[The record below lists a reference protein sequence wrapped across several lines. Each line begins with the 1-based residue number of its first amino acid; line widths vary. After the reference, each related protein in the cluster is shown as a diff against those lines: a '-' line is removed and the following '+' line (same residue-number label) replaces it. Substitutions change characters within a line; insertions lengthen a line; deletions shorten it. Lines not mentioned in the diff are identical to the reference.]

1 MSRLKDKLSSKAA
14 GTKTLLDVDLAI
26 LGAGSAGLSA
36 ASGAAQIGRSVVMFE
51 PHEMGGDCLNTGCVP
66 SKAIIRAGKAA
77 QAFRDAAKYGV
88 ADTEPKVDFS
98 KVQAHVQE
106 AIATIAPHDSQERFE
121 GLGVNVVRERARFID
136 KRTLESDSHIVRAK
150 RIIVATGSRAAAP
163 PVPGLDSVP
172 YLTNE
177 TIWGLDILPE
187 HLIII
192 GAGPIGLELGQTFNR
207 LGAKVSIIDISKPLA
222 NAEPEHAEGLVAHLK
237 SEGVDFHAPVKT
249 KSIGGK
255 AGAIEVTLEDG
266 TVLTGSH
273 LLVAAGRAAN
283 VEDLGLDVAGIQFDK
298 GGIHTDATL
307 RTTNKRV
314 FAAGDVAKGKG
325 GLTHTAGYHAG
336 TLVMGLYF
344 LPPGLNRLL
353 AKPTMPMPAAIYTEP
368 GLATIGMTEA
378 EAKEKGIKVKIASAE
393 FKSNDRAITEK
404 ETEGSVKIVATPKGR
419 ILGASVLG
427 EEAGSIIQLIE
438 LAINNGVKMSKLA
451 RHVAPYPT
459 RGDAVRAAASGFY
472 SEAFNSPKVK
482 KLAAFNTLFH

>member
-1 MSRLKDKLSSKAA
+1 MSRLEDRLDSKASA
-14 GTKTLLDVDLAI
+14 SKTILDVDLAI

-77 QAFRDAAKYGV
+77 QAFREAAKYGV
-88 ADTEPKVDFS
+88 ADTKPKVDFA
-98 KVQAHVQE
+98 KVQAHVQD

-121 GLGVNVVRERARFID
+121 GLGVNVIREAARFID
-136 KRTLESDSHIVRAK
+136 RRTLESESHVVQAK

-163 PVPGLDSVP
+163 PIPGLDGVP

-177 TIWGLDILPE
+177 TIWNLDILPE
-187 HLIII
+187 HMIII

-207 LGAKVSIIDISKPLA
+207 LGAKVSIVDISEPLPK
-222 NAEPEHAEGLVAHLK
+222 AEPEHAKALVASLEA
-237 SEGVDFHAPVKT
+237 EGVVFHAPSKT
-249 KSIGGK
+249 KSVSGD
-255 AGAIEVTLEDG
+255 AGRIALTLDNGTMIE
-266 TVLTGSH
+266 GSH

-283 VEDLGLDVAGIQFDK
+283 VEDIGLDIAGIAFDEN
-298 GGIHTDATL
+298 GIHTDATL
-307 RTTNKRV
+307 RTTNPRV

-336 TLVMGLYF
+336 TLIMGFYF

-353 AKPTMPMPAAIYTEP
+353 AKPTMPMPAAIFTEP

-378 EAKEKGIKVKIASAE
+378 EAKSKGIDVKIATADFS
-393 FKSNDRAITEK
+393 SNDRAITEK
-404 ETEGSVKIVATPKGR
+404 ETEGSVKIVATPRGK

-438 LAINNGVKMSKLA
+438 LAMNNGVKMSKLA